1 MHPEF
6 FGDSYDLVKRFFIQ
20 ELKTLGYTV
29 AMEPMFTGTWG
40 DQEQQFFRLMGASRM
55 DPRINLVRSAL
66 FLDPDTGINAKG
78 GKAHVSFKALAEQ
91 ANSSSIV
98 FAFDQSFSRQ
108 MKPTEIMQEKL
119 RQMEELN
126 CHAMYYDSHARFL
139 FVSKSQGLL
148 QELKA
153 HLHSIGLPTSRL
165 VESAA

>member
-20 ELKTLGYTV
+20 ELKAIGYTV
-29 AMEPMFTGTWG
+29 SVEPMFTGKWH
-40 DQEQQFFRLMGASRM
+40 DQEEQFFSFIGAPGRK
-55 DPRINLVRSAL
+55 PGNNGTRSAL

-78 GKAHVSFKALAEQ
+78 GKAHTSFAKLAQE
-91 ANSSSIV
+91 AGSYAIV

-108 MKPTEIMQEKL
+108 MKPTDIMQEKI
-119 RQMEELN
+119 RQMQALN
-126 CHAMYYDSHARFL
+126 CDAMYYDSHARFL
-139 FVSKSQGLL
+139 FVSKRQGML

-165 VESAA
+165 VEGAA

>member
-1 MHPEF
+1 MHPEY

-29 AMEPMFTGTWG
+29 TVQPMFTGTWG
-40 DQEQQFFRLMGASRM
+40 DQEQQFFELMGASRR
-55 DPRINLVRSAL
+55 DPRINLARSAL
-66 FLDPDTGINAKG
+66 FIDPDTGINEKG

-108 MKPTEIMQEKL
+108 MKPIEMMQEKL
-119 RQMEELN
+119 RRMEAMN

-139 FVSKSQGLL
+139 FISMSQGLL
-148 QELKA
+148 QELKT
-153 HLHSIGLPTSRL
+153 HLHSVGLPTSRL